1 MDDLGTEMVNQFTTS
16 CLYNIVNTRMCS
28 GKAMIINTNLKRGEL
43 MEKYQDRV
51 TSRLFGEFE
60 VCLFVGRD
68 IRSQKLERGRY

>member
-1 MDDLGTEMVNQFTTS
+1 
-16 CLYNIVNTRMCS
+16 MCA
-28 GKAMIINTNLKRGEL
+28 GKPMIINTNLKRGEL